1 MADFG
6 FARFGDEEEEDE
18 EGSGYQAW
26 RNQRDGLIF
35 LIDASKSMFDA
46 SDDDDC
52 LFQLCLKIVKT
63 TMQNKIISSEK
74 DVIGT
79 VFFGTEKSENPS
91 DFKNVFVYQ
100 DLEQPGA
107 QRILDLE
114 KFEAEGINKFTK
126 QFGHNPA
133 FSLSEAL
140 WTCMNMFAKAEG
152 SQKMGSKRIML
163 FTNNDNPHAGSLH
176 MRQQAEA
183 KASDLNNN
191 GIDLEL
197 MHLQNPNETFDINKF
212 YKPLLF
218 MDDDELTELPDP
230 AERMEELLRRVR
242 SKDHKKRALRRI
254 PFSIA
259 EGLSF
264 SVGVYT
270 LVRSCP
276 KPSAIKLSK
285 RENAELKSNTK
296 VYLPDTG
303 EILMPQDLK
312 KAQTYGGHKI
322 CFENDEVTG
331 LKRFDLP
338 GLYLMGFKP
347 RSCLKKYY
355 HVKPAQFLYPDE
367 NKISG
372 STTLFTALL
381 KKCLERDVTPFC
393 KYIPGRNFP
402 PRFVTLLPQ
411 AEEVD
416 EHKVQVT
423 PPGFHLIFLPFA
435 DDFRK
440 VNYDEECPRAT
451 EEQINKA
458 KEVVKKLTFKFSSE
472 SFENPVLQN
481 HWRNI
486 EALALVRDEL
496 EELQD
501 HTLPRVEDVTKRA
514 GKVLDEFKDLV
525 YPADYV
531 PGQKRKATIANAAAK
546 KAKAEEALVDLDVR
560 AEAAAGRL
568 GKLTVAILKDII
580 KKERINTA
588 ATRKNDIID
597 AINNHFGV

>member
-6 FARFGDEEEEDE
+6 YARFGDEEEEDE
-18 EGSGYQAW
+18 EDSEYQAW
-26 RNQRDGLIF
+26 GSQKDGLIF

-46 SDDDDC
+46 PDDDDC

-79 VFFGTEKSENPS
+79 VFFGTEKKENPS
-91 DFKNVFVYQ
+91 DFKNIYVYQ
-100 DLEQPGA
+100 TLEQPGA

-114 KFEAEGINKFTK
+114 EFEAEGIKNFSK
-126 QFGHNPA
+126 QFGHSA
-133 FSLSEAL
+133 SFSLSEAF
-140 WTCMNMFAKAEG
+140 WTCMNMFSNAEG
-152 SQKMGSKRIML
+152 SQKLGSKRIML
-163 FTNNDNPHAGSLH
+163 FTNNDNPHAGSAH

-183 KASDLNNN
+183 KASDLYNN
-191 GIDLEL
+191 GIQLEL
-197 MHLQNPNETFDINKF
+197 MHLRNPGETFDINKF

-218 MDDDELTELPDP
+218 MDDDELTEMPDP

-254 PFSIA
+254 PFSLA
-259 EGLSF
+259 DGLSF

-270 LVRSCP
+270 LVRSCQ
-276 KPSAIKLSK
+276 KPTAIKLNK
-285 RENAELKSNTK
+285 RDNAELKSNRK
-296 VYLPDTG
+296 VYHPDTG
-303 EILMPQDLK
+303 QILMHQDMK
-312 KAQTYGGHKI
+312 KAQTYGGNKI
-322 CFENDEVTG
+322 CFENDEVAG
-331 LKRFDLP
+331 LKHFDP
-338 GLYLMGFKP
+338 AGLYLMGFKP
-347 RSCLKKYY
+347 RKCLKKYH

-367 NKISG
+367 SKISG

-381 KKCLERDVTPFC
+381 KKCLDRDVTPIC

-402 PRFVTLLPQ
+402 PKFVALLPQ

-416 EHKVQVT
+416 EHKVQLT
-423 PPGFHLIFLPFA
+423 PPGFHVIFLPFA

-440 VNYDEECPRAT
+440 VPIEEDCPRAT
-451 EEQINKA
+451 EDQINKA
-458 KEVVKKLTFKFSSE
+458 KEVVKKLKFTFSSE
-472 SFENPVLQN
+472 SFENPVIQN

-486 EALALVRDEL
+486 EALALERDEP

-501 HTLPRVEDVTKRA
+501 YTLPAVETITRKA
-514 GKVLDEFKDLV
+514 GKVLSEFKDLV
-525 YPADYV
+525 YPSDYV
-531 PGQKRKATIANAAAK
+531 PGKKRKAATANAAAK
-546 KAKAEEALVDLDVR
+546 KAKADEMLGEMDVK

-568 GKLTVAILKDII
+568 GKLTVAVLKDIL
-580 KKERINTA
+580 KKEKINTT

>member
-18 EGSGYQAW
+18 DGSGYQAW
-26 RNQRDGLIF
+26 GNQRDGLIF

-46 SDDDDC
+46 ADDDDC

-63 TMQNKIISSEK
+63 TMQNKIISSER

-79 VFFGTEKSENPS
+79 VFFGTVITIIVSLWQNS
-91 DFKNVFVYQ
+91 LYFSFILQ
-100 DLEQPGA
+100 DLDQPGA

-114 KFEAEGINKFTK
+114 EFEAEGIKKFSK
-126 QFGHNPA
+126 QFGHSPTY
-133 FSLSEAL
+133 SLSEAL
-140 WTCMNMFAKAEG
+140 WTCMNMFSKAEG

-163 FTNNDNPHAGSLH
+163 FTNNDNPHAGSPH

-197 MHLQNPNETFDINKF
+197 MHLQNPNETFDIEKF

-254 PFSIA
+254 PFSLG

-285 RENAELKSNTK
+285 REHAKLKSNSK
-296 VYLPDTG
+296 VYLPETG

-312 KAQTYGGHKI
+312 KAQTYGGNKI

-331 LKRFDLP
+331 LKRFDP
-338 GLYLMGFKP
+338 AGSLYLMGFKP
-347 RSCLKKYY
+347 RSSLKKYH

-381 KKCLERDVTPFC
+381 KKCLERDVTPIC

-423 PPGFHLIFLPFA
+423 PPGFHVIFLPFA

-440 VNYDEECPRAT
+440 VNYDEECPRGETILLIILSKTAT
-451 EEQINKA
+451 NYEHIL
-458 KEVVKKLTFKFSSE
+458 VLVYVCFFLLPI
-472 SFENPVLQN
+472 PV
-481 HWRNI
+481 
-486 EALALVRDEL
+486 
-496 EELQD
+496 
-501 HTLPRVEDVTKRA
+501 PPEDVIKRA
-514 GKVLDEFKDLV
+514 GRVLDEFRDLV

-531 PGQKRKATIANAAAK
+531 PGQKRKHRHVRCRRCAAAK
-546 KAKAEEALVDLDVR
+546 KAKNDEALVSLDVR
-560 AEAAAGRL
+560 AEAEAGRL
-568 GKLTVAILKDII
+568 GKLTVAVLKDIL
-580 KKERINTA
+580 KKEKINTA

>member
-6 FARFGDEEEEDE
+6 YARFGDEEEEDE

-26 RNQRDGLIF
+26 GNQRDGLIF
-35 LIDASKSMFDA
+35 LVDASKSMFDA
-46 SDDDDC
+46 PDDDDC
-52 LFQLCLKIVKT
+52 LFQLTLKIVKT

-79 VFFGTEKSENPS
+79 VFFGTEKKDNPS
-91 DFKNVFVYQ
+91 DFKNIFVYQ
-100 DLEQPGA
+100 SLEQPGA

-114 KFEAEGINKFTK
+114 KFEEDGIKEFSK
-126 QFGHNPA
+126 QFGHSA
-133 FSLSEAL
+133 TFSLSEAL
-140 WTCMNMFAKAEG
+140 WTCMNMFSKAEG

-163 FTNNDNPHAGSLH
+163 FTNNDNPHAGSAH

-183 KASDLNNN
+183 KAGDLYNN

-197 MHLQNPNETFDINKF
+197 MHLQNPGESFDISKF
-212 YKPLLF
+212 YKPLLY

-254 PFSIA
+254 PFSLA
-259 EGLSF
+259 DGLSF

-276 KPSAIKLSK
+276 KPTAVKLTK
-285 RENAELKSNTK
+285 RENAELKSNSK
-296 VYLPDTG
+296 VYLEDTG
-303 EILMPQDLK
+303 QILMPQDLK

-331 LKRFDLP
+331 LKRFDP
-338 GLYLMGFKP
+338 AGLYLMGFKP
-347 RSCLKKYY
+347 RSCLKKYH

-381 KKCLERDVTPFC
+381 KKCLDRDVTPIC

-423 PPGFHLIFLPFA
+423 PPGFHVIFLPFA

-440 VNYDEECPRAT
+440 VTYDEECPRAT
-451 EEQINKA
+451 EDQINKA

-486 EALALVRDEL
+486 EALALERDEP

-501 HTLPRVEDVTKRA
+501 HTLPRVEDVMKRA

-531 PGQKRKATIANAAAK
+531 PGKKRKAASASAAAK
-546 KAKAEEALVDLDVR
+546 KVKTEEALVELDMR
-560 AEAAAGRL
+560 AEAAAGKL
-568 GKLTVAILKDII
+568 GKLTVAVLKDIL
-580 KKERINTA
+580 KKEKINTA